1 MLAFVPRSVTMIK
14 RGYVRDPK
22 AKYMHDP
29 WVLKGFTV
37 ADKAKKAVNLRAD
50 RVLNAL
56 ERFKAIWVAQSRT
69 ARREYAVREAS
80 LAWTSAV
87 WSISWADIMESEDK
101 AQKAVR
107 KAFETRLIMMPD
119 AELIEYNART
129 IQEIRTHNDD
139 VWPWV
144 EFMRGVRAKRVARA
158 RLEENL
164 NAWREMALATIGVP
178 VTLHN
183 KQASAKKR
191 VVRRTGGFSAL
202 DDSDSE

>member
-1 MLAFVPRSVTMIK
+1 MLRDFGDAAASSQFVGP
-14 RGYVRDPK
+14 
-22 AKYMHDP
+22 
-29 WVLKGFTV
+29 
-37 ADKAKKAVNLRAD
+37 ADEARHTQS
-50 RVLNAL
+50 AL
-56 ERFKAIWVAQSRT
+56 EDAALATSHASVVASG
-69 ARREYAVREAS
+69 VGS
-80 LAWTSAV
+80 V
-87 WSISWADIMESEDK
+87 
-101 AQKAVR
+101 VGR
-107 KAFETRLIMMPD
+107 KKDDGVPGE